1 MITEYYIWYGLK
13 IGLTYIQTLY
23 IPFGMLCDLI
33 AIEQLKHEGAKI
45 KKTDEDEFLEL
56 MTKYK

>member
-23 IPFGMLCDLI
+23 ILFGMLCDLI